1 MSLNDEQ
8 ADILGGPLLQ
18 KPQTGLLAVLQYSPA
33 FKGGAL
39 FLLGLLAWVTFVRVR
54 EYLRRNRDLNYRK
67 YVVQLCHLSIP
78 L

>member
-1 MSLNDEQ
+1 MPPNDEQ

-18 KPQTGLLAVLQYSPA
+18 RPQTGLFAVLQFSPA

-39 FLLGLLAWVTFVRVR
+39 LFLCLFVWVVFVRVR
-54 EYLRRNRDLNYRK
+54 EYVRRNRDLNYK
-67 YVVQLCHLSIP
+67 KCVVRLRFLFYP